1 MGGMPSN
8 QEMTISKSRA
18 EVIFRFAITAI
29 VVFFVLLA
37 IVNFCSGLALI
48 ASSAWLAL
56 VMWIIWEE
64 SRREGGFRGFLI
76 SQMGDLFGRRFTK
89 ASPADAQP
97 KDVCFGFDLLGHRF
111 IQQCFPIDSI
121 ESVEWR
127 PGQATGMA
135 GRDMNDWTVFIWFDH
150 HDPETSEKQKRRKHR
165 KPYQK
170 IYCVGPSTRKERTE
184 ALGLSLVAF
193 LRDAGADLVPADI
206 PDCFARRERDAGEM
220 KSIQSGAPPNGGPK
234 SASGDSGAAEE
245 QRADIK

>member
-8 QEMTISKSRA
+8 QEMTIPKSRA
-18 EVIFRFAITAI
+18 EVIFRFAITAF

-48 ASSAWLAL
+48 ASSVWLAL
-56 VMWIIWEE
+56 ITWIIWEE
-64 SRREGGFRGFLI
+64 SRKEGGFRGFLI

-89 ASPADAQP
+89 LSPADAQP

-111 IQQCFPIDSI
+111 IQQCFPVDSI

-150 HDPETSEKQKRRKHR
+150 HDPATSEKRRKYR
-165 KPYQK
+165 KPHQK
-170 IYCVGPSTRKERTE
+170 IYRVGPSTRKERTE

-193 LRDAGADLVPADI
+193 LRNAGADLVPADI
-206 PDCFARRERDAGEM
+206 TACFARRECDAREM
-220 KSIQSGAPPNGGPK
+220 KSIQPGAAPNGGPK
-234 SASGDSGAAEE
+234 SASGNSGVAEE
-245 QRADIK
+245 PPADIK